1 MKIRQSV
8 FETNSS
14 SMHSLVI
21 AKDGHIQEIK
31 EILEHKYIGTKGI
44 YNVWDSEIDFDR
56 SPFKVLNNAIDKL
69 LYLVAD
75 ARTDEDRKELID
87 MFLDTYPDIKGIKF
101 PKEYS
106 DDEKIFYG
114 YVDHQSNGFVT
125 NYLKTNNILPKEFVT
140 NTKYSVIIDGDEYCE
155 WEKFKRSG
163 LIDISKIE
171 VDVNSWTAKSK
182 AYEDEYEP
190 EE

>member
-21 AKDGHIQEIK
+21 AKNGHIQEIQ
-31 EILEHKYIGTKGI
+31 EILEHKYIGKKGI

-69 LYLVAD
+69 LYLIAD
-75 ARTDEDRKELID
+75 AKTDDDRKELID
-87 MFLDTYPDIKGIKF
+87 MFLNIYPDIKGIKF

-106 DDEKIFYG
+106 DDEKISYG

-125 NYLKTNNILPKEFVT
+125 NYLKTNNISPKDFVT
-140 NTKYSVIIDGDEYCE
+140 NTKYSVIIDGDEYGE
-155 WEKFKRSG
+155 WENFKRSG
-163 LIDISKIE
+163 LVDISKIE
-171 VDVNSWTAKSK
+171 VDINPWTAKSK
-182 AYEDEYEP
+182 TYEDEYES